1 MDPKI
6 KNYFIQPNSTSQK
19 IYESLRAFYIDELP
33 DEQVAA
39 KFGYS
44 EAYLKKLRSIFTRQI
59 EKGYNPFFTQNK
71 KGPKKRFTDSNIID
85 QIITLRK
92 QNYSIGD
99 IKTTLEAK
107 ATKLSLETIDN
118 IIKDEGFVPL
128 PRRTRKER
136 NSIMIPEKIEAP
148 ICQQLEIKDEEFSSE
163 RGGGILVFLPLIEKL
178 GLIRAIRKSKFPQT
192 SRINDVSSLMSF
204 IALKLLGNERL
215 SHDET
220 WNLDRTIGLFAGLN
234 VLPKNATLSSY
245 SYRVLRSQNRLL
257 LTELSHIFKD
267 EEVETGEFNLDFKAI
282 PHWGDASVLEKN
294 WAGSRSRALKS
305 LLALIVQDPSNGL
318 LSYTNAEIKHQ
329 NQSEAVIEFVDFWKE
344 GRGVCPKMLIFDSKF
359 TTYHNL
365 SELNRSNI
373 KFLTIRRRG
382 KNLKKKVEY
391 IHDSEWLDIRIEK
404 KKGKYKI
411 IRVNESYTKLR
422 NYKGEVR
429 QFIITNHGRPQP
441 TFMITND
448 FDSDIKVLIKKY
460 ARRWLVEQEIAEQI
474 KFFHLNQ
481 PSSSIVVKV
490 DFDLT
495 ISLLAHNL
503 YKILA
508 KHLPG
513 FENCT
518 VATIYRNFI
527 ENGAKVKIC
536 GDDILV
542 AFKKKT
548 HLPILFEVPWM
559 RENTYISFLEK
570 NIKFTCDTV
579 S

>member
-1 MDPKI
+1 MDLRI
-6 KNYFIQPNSTSQK
+6 KNYFIQPNNTSQK
-19 IYESLRAFYIDELP
+19 IYESLRAFYIDQLP

-118 IIKDEGFVPL
+118 ILKDEGFAPL

-148 ICQQLEIKDEEFSSE
+148 ICQQLEIKDEEFCSE

-192 SRINDVSSLMSF
+192 SVINDVSSLMSF

-215 SHDET
+215 SHDEI
-220 WNLDRTIGLFAGLN
+220 WNLDRAIGLFAGLN

-267 EEVETGEFNLDFKAI
+267 EEVEKGEFNLDFKAI

-318 LSYTNAEIKHQ
+318 LSYTNAEIKHR

-365 SELNRSNI
+365 SELNRSHI

-404 KKGKYKI
+404 KKRKYKI

-474 KFFHLNQ
+474 EFFHLNQ

>member
-1 MDPKI
+1 MNLKI
-6 KNYFIQPNSTSQK
+6 KNYFLQPNTTAQK

-59 EKGYNPFFTQNK
+59 EKGDNPFFTQNK

-85 QIITLRK
+85 QIIILRK

-99 IKTTLEAK
+99 IKTALDAK
-107 ATKLSLETIDN
+107 GTKLSLETIDN
-118 IIKDEGFVPL
+118 ILKDEGFAPL

-136 NSIMIPEKIEAP
+136 NSMMIPEKIEAP

-163 RGGGILVFLPLIEKL
+163 RGGGILVFLPLIEKM
-178 GLIRAIRKSKFPQT
+178 GLIQAIRNSKFPQT
-192 SRINDVSSLMSF
+192 SVINDVSSIMSF

-267 EEVETGEFNLDFKAI
+267 EEIEKGEFNLDFKAI

-318 LSYTNAEIKHQ
+318 LSYTDAEIKHK

-344 GRGVCPKMLIFDSKF
+344 GRGVCPRMLIFDSKF

-365 SELNRSNI
+365 SELNRSHI

-382 KNLKKKVEY
+382 KNLKKKVED
-391 IHDSEWLDIRIEK
+391 IPDSEWRDIRIEK

-411 IRVNESYTKLR
+411 IRVNESYTQLR

-429 QFIITNHGRPQP
+429 QFIITNHGRPHP

-448 FDSDIKVLIKKY
+448 FDSDIKVLIRKY

-495 ISLLAHNL
+495 ISLLTHNL
-503 YKILA
+503 YRILA
-508 KHLPG
+508 KHLSG

-518 VATIYRNFI
+518 VATIYRHFI

-536 GDDILV
+536 GDDIFV
-542 AFKKKT
+542 AFKKKR

-559 RENTYISFLEK
+559 KDKTYISFLEK
-570 NIKFTCDTV
+570 NIKFTLDTV